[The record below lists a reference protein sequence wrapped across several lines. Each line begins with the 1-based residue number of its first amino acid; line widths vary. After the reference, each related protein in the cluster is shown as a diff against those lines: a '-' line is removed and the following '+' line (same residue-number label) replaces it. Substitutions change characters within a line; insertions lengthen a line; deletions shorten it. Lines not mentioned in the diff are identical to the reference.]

1 MAQLKVAIIGCGGR
15 GREHAKG
22 YAACPEAQIVGVADP
37 VPEAAQQLA
46 EQYGVPSTYQDYTR
60 MLAETKPDM
69 VSICTWTGQHH
80 QQVLDTVA
88 AGVRAIHAEKP
99 MAPTWGEAKDMHR
112 AATEAGVQMTFCHQ
126 RRFGAHFVK
135 ARELALSG
143 AIGQVHRL
151 EGFCSNLFDWGT
163 HWFDMFFFYNDE
175 TPAEWVMGQIDI
187 AEARTVFGAWVESSG
202 LSSIRFANDVYG
214 LLATG
219 KGQNGGGCSNRIIG
233 TDGIIEVKEGG
244 GPRLRMLRGSGSG
257 WEAPDLEGV
266 VPPGGDTTL
275 SVLDAIECL
284 NTGREP
290 RLSSRKALQATELIF
305 ATYESARRR
314 ARVTLPLDIEDSP
327 LLDMIA
333 QRDQAQSG
341 GGSKLGEG
349 K

>member
-1 MAQLKVAIIGCGGR
+1 VR
-15 GREHAKG
+15 VFD
-22 YAACPEAQIVGVADP
+22 VGVFQGYP
-37 VPEAAQQLA
+37 YLVMELI
-46 EQYGVPSTYQDYTR
+46 EGLTLRHY
-60 MLAETKPDM
+60 
-69 VSICTWTGQHH
+69 
-80 QQVLDTVA
+80 LDLRGNDTNSPANTVA
-88 AGVRAIHAEKP
+88 R
-99 MAPTWGEAKDMHR
+99 
-112 AATEAGVQMTFCHQ
+112 
-126 RRFGAHFVK
+126 
-135 ARELALSG
+135 
-143 AIGQVHRL
+143 
-151 EGFCSNLFDWGT
+151 
-163 HWFDMFFFYNDE
+163 
-175 TPAEWVMGQIDI
+175 
-187 AEARTVFGAWVESSG
+187 
-202 LSSIRFANDVYG
+202 
-214 LLATG
+214 
-219 KGQNGGGCSNRIIG
+219 
-233 TDGIIEVKEGG
+233 
-244 GPRLRMLRGSGSG
+244 PRLRMLRGSGSG